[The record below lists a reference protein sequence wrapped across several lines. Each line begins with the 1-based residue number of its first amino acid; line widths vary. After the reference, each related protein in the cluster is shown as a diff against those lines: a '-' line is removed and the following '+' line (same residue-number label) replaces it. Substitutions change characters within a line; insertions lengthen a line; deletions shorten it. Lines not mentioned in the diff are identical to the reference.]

1 VLSILIPV
9 FNYNVVPLVEE
20 IAKQCDLIGINF
32 EILCQDD
39 ASDFRENTLNQEI
52 NLLTNCFFFKNETN
66 LGRGKNINSMAQ
78 KAKFDWLLILDC
90 DTFPAKSN
98 FIKKYIDIISDLK
111 NDIFFGGIIY
121 ENKEPQKEQF
131 LRWFYGNKRE
141 ALSLLT
147 SNLVVKKDVFIRFPF
162 DESITRYGYEDL
174 CFFSVLKAN
183 HFEIL
188 RIENPTFHL
197 NLETS
202 QIFLNK
208 TKIALENL
216 VFLYNSNKIQ
226 KEESKIITSFE
237 LLKKIRLISISAYLF
252 KNNRSKIEKNL
263 LSKKPS
269 LFLFDLYKLGYF
281 CNLKKSN

>member
-1 VLSILIPV
+1 MLSILIPV
-9 FNYNVVPLVEE
+9 FNYNVLPLVKEV
-20 IAKQCDLIGINF
+20 AKQCDTIGINF

-39 ASDFRENTLNQEI
+39 ASDSHKTTLNAEI
-52 NLLTNCFFFKNETN
+52 DLLPNCSFFKNETN
-66 LGRGKNINSMAQ
+66 LGRGKNINSLAQ
-78 KAKFDWLLILDC
+78 KAIYDWLLILDC
-90 DTFPAKSN
+90 DTFPAQNN

-111 NDIFFGGIIY
+111 NNILFGGIIY
-121 ENKEPQKEQF
+121 ENKKPHKEQF

-141 ALSLLT
+141 TRSLLT
-147 SNLVVKKDVFIRFPF
+147 SNLVVKKDIFIQFPF

-183 HFEIL
+183 HFKVL

-202 QIFLNK
+202 KVFLNK
-208 TKIALENL
+208 TQIALENL
-216 VFLYNSNKIQ
+216 VFLYDSDKIL

-237 LLKKIRLISISAYLF
+237 LLKKLRLISFSAYLF

-263 LSKKPS
+263 LSQKPS

-281 CNLKKSN
+281 CNLKKSS